1 MTIRPPSMPTPVG
14 PALRRG
20 LSGCALV
27 LSAAG
32 CELQE
37 ISLAEPDDI
46 VIVEA
51 ILRAGEAT
59 QHVLVHRSFGLG
71 PPPAAQVTVTDERG
85 TATTLS
91 QVQQGVCLIPTEEP
105 GGPISAC
112 YAFNGRDFVLPGRS
126 YTLRVETSDGRVLTG
141 STRVPGEFE
150 ILRPAAGACEL
161 PADSTYDMEW
171 TVSDGAWVYIAEAS
185 LLGLRD
191 ALDAL
196 DIDVPADPL
205 RIVGLSVGSADTTI
219 VFPSEF
225 GLFDRFDDDL
235 GDVLVVLQDGLPP
248 GVGATVIVGA
258 ADRNY
263 VNWVRGGNFNPS
275 GTVRVPSV
283 SGAGGTGV
291 FGSVVTRE
299 RVLISEFGANRPP
312 C

>member
-1 MTIRPPSMPTPVG
+1 MMDRSSSMRTRGSTSV
-14 PALRRG
+14 RRG
-20 LSGCALV
+20 LAACALV
-27 LSAAG
+27 LAAG

-37 ISLAEPDDI
+37 ISLAEPEDI

-59 QHVLVHRSFGLG
+59 QRVLVHRSFGLG
-71 PPPAAQVTVTDERG
+71 APPAAQVTVTDEHG
-85 TATTLS
+85 MAITLS
-91 QVQQGVCLIPTEEP
+91 QVQEGVCLIPDEEP
-105 GGPISAC
+105 GAPTTVC
-112 YAFNGRDFVLPGRS
+112 YAFSNRDFVVPGRS

-141 STRVPGEFE
+141 STRVPGEFD
-150 ILRPAAGACEL
+150 IVRPAAGTCEL

-171 TVSDGAWVYIAEAS
+171 TASDGAWVYIAEAS

-191 ALDAL
+191 ALGAVG
-196 DIDVPADPL
+196 IDVPADPL
-205 RIVGLSVGSADTTI
+205 RLVGLSVGSEDTTI
-219 VFPSEF
+219 VFPSQF

-235 GDVLVVLQDGLPP
+235 GDVLVALQDGLPRN
-248 GVGATVIVGA
+248 VGATVIVGA

-283 SGAGGTGV
+283 SGTGGTGV

-299 RVLISEFGANRPP
+299 RNLITEFEASRPP